1 MGILDRAIEMLG
13 GDHLPMMDARTKLM
27 QAALSLLANNGQT
40 GGLNG
45 LVERFNEAGLG
56 NVIQSWIGN
65 GENVPITGRQLQ
77 QVLDDGHLRQIS
89 EETGLSEPVAA
100 DQLSDML
107 PDLVDKL
114 TPAGHIPPGGLGNM
128 SSLLDHFLGRYH

>member
-13 GDHLPMMDARTKLM
+13 GDHLPIMDARTKLM
-27 QAALSLLANNGQT
+27 QTALSLLANNGQT

-56 NVIQSWIGN
+56 NVIQSWIGS
-65 GENVPITGRQLQ
+65 GENAPITGRQLQ
-77 QVLDDGHLRQIS
+77 QVLGDGHLRQIS

-114 TPAGHIPPGGLGNM
+114 TPSGHIPPGGLGNM